1 MYVNMGASLMYA
13 THLSY
18 FILFVTI
25 LEVLYILKAMLKNN
39 SNIKNDKSS
48 YNILS
53 YEYPL
58 TVSILTFTN

>member
-1 MYVNMGASLMYA
+1 MQL
-13 THLSY
+13 TY

>member
-1 MYVNMGASLMYA
+1 MYA

-48 YNILS
+48 YN
-53 YEYPL
+53 EYPL